1 MTLDSYIALNRFGMG
16 AKSGLRN
23 AISADPRGWLLSQI
37 SSQVPPIGYQL
48 PSSQQIVLDFM
59 ELKNLKMKLKEDASG
74 EEVRRVRAE
83 IRDKFLSGIGSRFVA
98 SANSNAPL
106 HEQMVLFWSNVFT
119 VSIGKNQQ
127 FLSLCLAYERD
138 AIRPHVF
145 GHFENMLVAATQ
157 HPGMLVYLNN
167 AQSIGPHSKAGE
179 KREKGLNENLA
190 RETLELH
197 SLGVN
202 GGYTQADVISLAN
215 MITGWTLVNQKIM
228 AKTDKSPLLR
238 IDNNGFAFIPQMHE
252 PDPQTLLGKTY
263 NQMGVDQGLAALR
276 DLAHHPSTAH
286 YMATRLVSHF
296 VGDAP
301 PPECVERVAKVFR
314 DTNGNLAEVTAAVIK
329 LPEAWQ
335 FKTPKIKSP
344 YELLVA
350 QIRALNISH
359 GASREQISDQTI
371 FQALND
377 MGQLPFN
384 ANSPAG
390 WTEHSAD
397 WASGT
402 GILKRI
408 EWAQALARRTTYDS
422 NIADLANDLF
432 GDALQS
438 STLQAI
444 QRAPSKVDAI
454 TLLLTCPEMQ
464 KR

>member
-16 AKSGLRN
+16 AKSGQRN

-37 SSQVPPIGYQL
+37 TAKPPTISYTL
-48 PSSQQIVLDFM
+48 PSSKEVVLNFIK
-59 ELKNLKMKLKEDASG
+59 LRNLKTKAKQDENSAEVQAFREDM
-74 EEVRRVRAE
+74 RK
-83 IRDKFLSGIGSRFVA
+83 KFLGAIGSRLDA
-98 SANSNAPL
+98 ATLSEAPL
-106 HEQMVLFWSNVFT
+106 REQMVLFWSNVFT
-119 VSIGKNQQ
+119 VSAGKKFQ
-127 FLSLCLAYERD
+127 FLPLYLAFERD

-145 GHFENMLVAATQ
+145 GNFADMLVAATK

-197 SLGVN
+197 SLGVD
-202 GGYTQADVISLAN
+202 GGYTQADVISLAKI
-215 MITGWTLVNQKIM
+215 ITGWTLINEKLLE
-228 AKTDKSPLLR
+228 KTGKNPMLHVD
-238 IDNNGFAFIPQMHE
+238 DDGFAFMPLMHE
-252 PDPQTLLGKTY
+252 PGPQTLLGKTY
-263 NQMGVDQGLAALR
+263 DQPGVEQGLTALH
-276 DLAHHPSTAH
+276 DLARHPSTAH
-286 YMATRLVSHF
+286 YMATRLVTHF
-296 VGDAP
+296 IGDDP
-301 PPECVERVAKVFR
+301 PPRCVDQIAKVFR
-314 DTNGNLAEVTAAVIK
+314 DTNGNLAEVTTALVN

-335 FKTPKIKSP
+335 FQTPKIKSP

-359 GASREQISDQTI
+359 GPNPGQISDQII
-371 FQALND
+371 FQSLND
-377 MGQLPFN
+377 LGHLPLN

-390 WTEHSAD
+390 WTEHTSD

-402 GILKRI
+402 GIMKRI
-408 EWAQALARRTTYDS
+408 EWAQALARRISYDS

-444 QRAPSKVDAI
+444 KLAPSQVDAI